1 MNQVGDKVKDYYK
14 ILNISK
20 NATNDE
26 IKKAFRSL
34 AKKYHPD
41 RNQDDKESL
50 RKFQEVNEAYEILSK
65 EDSRKN
71 MTKKYL
77 KKIIR
82 IKKQIKEI
90 VNQIMIIK
98 NIKIKVKV

>member
-1 MNQVGDKVKDYYK
+1 MKDYYK